1 MRIYEFD
8 PSKHNLYI
16 AFKELHGYGRYT
28 VVLHGIDKNCIFTN
42 QVFIDPLYSTPRW
55 NVENFTEDNAV
66 SAKIALIKLLNHEAV
81 LMESDTVPTM
91 EETLEALKQVNHI
104 YNED

>member
-1 MRIYEFD
+1 MKVYNFD
-8 PSKHNLYI
+8 PSKHNVYI

-28 VVLHGIDKNCIFTN
+28 AVLHGIEKDH
-42 QVFIDPLYSTPRW
+42 VFESAVSVDPLYSTPRW
-55 NVENFTEDNAV
+55 DIDHRNDSNNINA
-66 SAKIALIKLLNHEAV
+66 STALIKLLNHEAV
-81 LMESDTVPTM
+81 IIESDTVPTM